1 MPPKTKKE
9 PKEAKNGQKPG
20 KREQM
25 SSMLRKVF
33 KSRKRKSQSLSSE
46 EAIGQLREIEEM
58 LMKKQAHFE
67 GKIEAEVATARE
79 AGTKNKRV
87 ALAALKRKKMYETE
101 LARIDGVLT
110 KLEAQRTAIENA
122 GMNTEVLNVLGQANK
137 TLKKSNQELDID
149 KVSDLMDNI
158 AEQLDQVNEFNNAI
172 SQPLPG
178 ATDMLNE
185 DDLEAELAKLQGE
198 DMPTLP
204 SVPAAAAASAA
215 HYSEELPDVPSAPLT
230 RASKAKIARDDSMS
244 ELEAWAAAN

>member
-1 MPPKTKKE
+1 MGGLRKS
-9 PKEAKNGQKPG
+9 
-20 KREQM
+20 M

-46 EAIGQLREIEEM
+46 DAIGQLREIEEM
-58 LMKKQAHFE
+58 LVKKQNHFE
-67 GKIEAEVATARE
+67 KKIEEEVATARE

-122 GMNTEVLNVLGQANK
+122 GMNAEVVNVLGQANK
-137 TLKKSNQELDID
+137 TLKKSNMDLDLD

-158 AEQLDQVNEFNNAI
+158 AEQLDQANEFAEAI

-178 ATDMLNE
+178 ATDMLGE
-185 DDLEAELAKLQGE
+185 DDLEAELEKLQG
-198 DMPTLP
+198 DLLPSLP
-204 SVPAAAAASAA
+204 SVPAAAAAV
-215 HYSEELPDVPSAPLT
+215 ELPDVPSAPVT
-230 RASKAKIARDDSMS
+230 RSHKAKNGIRMAYNNFNLQQYVM
-244 ELEAWAAAN
+244 ANVNQNI